1 MKKWK
6 YLLIFKFL
14 VGPYNQNPGPSTPYP
29 GTYHFFELSFI
40 HHVIAIVCYKNY
52 HVLTHFL
59 RFAANVVQ
67 VITVPQ
73 PQLGPQPISV
83 TCMIHPIRKALP
95 ISIFCISLLIFLRS
109 QMSITNFNQDRG
121 RSWWQGINFGI
132 NTLHLGVNNC
142 HISNQQ
148 KN

>member
-52 HVLTHFL
+52 HVFSDLQQMLSKWSLYLNHSLDHSLWVLHVWYTLLERHCLFQFSAFHFWYFSGPRCRSQILT
-59 RFAANVVQ
+59 RTEEEA
-67 VITVPQ
+67 
-73 PQLGPQPISV
+73 GD
-83 TCMIHPIRKALP
+83 KAL
-95 ISIFCISLLIFLRS
+95 ILGSILCI
-109 QMSITNFNQDRG
+109 
-121 RSWWQGINFGI
+121 
-132 NTLHLGVNNC
+132 LG
-142 HISNQQ
+142 
-148 KN
+148 